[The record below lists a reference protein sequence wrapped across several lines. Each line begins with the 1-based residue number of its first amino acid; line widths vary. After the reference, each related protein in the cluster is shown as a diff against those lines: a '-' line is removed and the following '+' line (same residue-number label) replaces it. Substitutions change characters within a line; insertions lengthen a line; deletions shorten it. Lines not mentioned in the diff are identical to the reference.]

1 MEVDA
6 LCTGICK
13 LDMSLTLDL
22 FYKLQEDDDYISAED
37 TLATGKEVTLTW
49 GDYVFF
55 KITSDPKDYDL
66 DLMKVVI
73 TTESDTVSFG
83 DMFISS
89 FIQDKKDS
97 TEGELTFKMMM
108 SGEAGL
114 SKGIIIIY

>member
-22 FYKLQEDDDYISAED
+22 FYKLQKTDTTYISAED
-37 TLATGKEVTLTW
+37 TLATGSEVTLTW
-49 GDYVFF
+49 GDYVYF
-55 KITSDPKDYDL
+55 KITSDPSDYDL

-89 FIQDKKDS
+89 FIQDKTTS
-97 TEGELTFKMMM
+97 TQGELTFGMMI

-114 SKGIIIIY
+114 TKGRIY